1 MANNIHYIV
10 IDIEG
15 TTTAIDF
22 VHKTLFPY
30 AKKHLANFLQQP
42 QPTELQTAIETAL
55 TQVKETILAEATATD
70 TSLGSCIK
78 HLNYWIETDRKHPA
92 LKTIQG
98 MIWRSGYENGD
109 FKGHIY
115 DDVLPALT
123 RWHAQGIQLGIYSS
137 GSVAA
142 QKLLF
147 GNLPQGNIN
156 YLFAH
161 NFDTK
166 VGHKQDATSYQN
178 IATQLHIAPQNILF
192 LSDVEAELHA
202 ANQAMMQTI
211 QLVRQS
217 TIPSKHFPT
226 VADFSEIRL

>member
-1 MANNIHYIV
+1 MANKIHYILT
-10 IDIEG
+10 DIEG

-22 VHKTLFPY
+22 VHKILFPY
-30 AKKHLANFLQQP
+30 AAKHLASFLQQP
-42 QPTELQTAIETAL
+42 QPQDIQTTIEAAL
-55 TQVKETILAEATATD
+55 TQVKETILAETTD
-70 TSLGSCIK
+70 TETSLERCLK
-78 HLNYWIETDRKHPA
+78 HLERWIETDRKHPA

-98 MIWRSGYENGD
+98 MIWRIGYENGD

-123 RWHAQGIQLGIYSS
+123 HWREQGIQLGIYSS

-147 GNLPQGNIN
+147 GNLPEGNITP
-156 YLFAH
+156 LFAH

-166 VGHKQDATSYQN
+166 VGHKQDVTSYQN
-178 IATQLHIAPQNILF
+178 IAKQLTINPENILF

-202 ANQAMMQTI
+202 ANQALMQTI
-211 QLVRQS
+211 QLVREN
-217 TIPSKHFPT
+217 TIPSKQFRT
-226 VADFSEIRL
+226 VADFSEITF